1 VYLGVHHGRW
11 LEQLSVPMCVSLRT
25 MEKYR
30 DDWETHP
37 KCFQPWILDSGA
49 FTEITRYGEWRYDPD
64 RFGGVVTRIL
74 DNVGTPPVFCAVQD
88 MPCEPRS
95 LAASGLTVP
104 MHQELTTESVCYLRA
119 EFRNVPWIPILQGWQ
134 VADYVN
140 HVALYQK
147 AGIDLTWEPVGSQ
160 IRLHFLI
167 DHFIS
172 TSFMKRW

>member
-1 VYLGVHHGRW
+1 MDGGSSGS
-11 LEQLSVPMCVSLRT
+11 LSRCACR
-25 MEKYR
+25 
-30 DDWETHP
+30 
-37 KCFQPWILDSGA
+37 CAPWRSTATTGTPTRSASSRGFWDSGA

-95 LAASGLTVP
+95 LAASGLAVP
-104 MHQELTTESVCYLRA
+104 LHQGLTTESVCYLRS
-119 EFRNVPWIPILQGWQ
+119 EFRHVPWIPILQGWR
-134 VADYVN
+134 VADYVH